1 VFDMFSQKQVGEYKE
16 GFQLV
21 DRDRDGIIG
30 KQDLRQMYDEL
41 GRISSDKELDDMLAD
56 ASGPI
61 NFTMFLN
68 MFAERQTGEAD
79 DDEVVAKAFMAFADE
94 GGMMDCDTLRHSLM
108 TWGDKFTGQEADDA
122 LDQMDIDDNGK
133 IEVMSVIHMLTAGG
147 GTEEEEA

>member
-1 VFDMFSQKQVGEYKE
+1 MI
-16 GFQLV
+16 
-21 DRDRDGIIG
+21 DRDRDGIIS
-30 KQDLRQMYDEL
+30 KTDLRTMYDEL
-41 GRISSDKELDDMLAD
+41 GRIASDKELEDMLGD

-94 GGMMDCDTLRHSLM
+94 NGVMDCDQFRHSIM
-108 TWGDKFTGQEADDA
+108 TWGDKFTAQEADDT

-133 IEVMSVIHMLTAGG
+133 IEVASVIQMLTGSANEG
-147 GTEEEEA
+147 EEEAAA

>member
-1 VFDMFSQKQVGEYKE
+1 MI
-16 GFQLV
+16 
-21 DRDRDGIIG
+21 DRDRDGIIS
-30 KQDLRQMYDEL
+30 KADLRTMYDEL
-41 GRISSDKELDDMLAD
+41 GRIASDKELEDMLND

-94 GGMMDCDTLRHSLM
+94 NGVMDCDQFRHSIM
-108 TWGDKFTGQEADDA
+108 TWGDKFTAQEADDT

-133 IEVMSVIHMLTAGG
+133 IEVASVIQMLTGSAQD
-147 GTEEEEA
+147 EEEAAA